1 MSETMGGAYTQRPL
15 DPSDPLQRVER
26 MDRDSPD
33 RDRRQREEFER
44 ERQRQRLAAGEED
57 KVEISEAARLAL
69 KSAVAPEMESAP
81 PG

>member
-1 MSETMGGAYTQRPL
+1 MSETMGGAYAQRPL

-33 RDRRQREEFER
+33 RDRRQRDEFER
-44 ERQRQRLAAGEED
+44 ERQRQRLATEEED
-57 KVEISEAARLAL
+57 KVEISEAARMAL
-69 KSAVAPEMESAP
+69 KSVAGPPTETEP